1 MSLFTYVSQG
11 WSENSASLN
20 VKDILPEIIA
30 EDGPKS
36 AHNFKMP
43 SIRIKQLSDSRLTVY
58 RNLRQTNL
66 VRQSGHF
73 IAEGWR
79 VVERLLNSSFE
90 VQSLLLSEK
99 RAEVL
104 ADQIDIKADLFVLP
118 QREASQLIGF
128 PFHDGVLAC
137 AKRLENPSL
146 GSIINQQAG
155 KNPILICCPKI
166 TAPDNLGSLIRLGAS
181 FGVQGILLGP
191 GSVDPYIRRTIRV
204 SMGTFFNVPIRTDN
218 NLLSELKELRQQN
231 RCKIIAAE
239 KTNNSQPLC
248 DAIVSTTITNSVDQ
262 SSPTILLLGNEADGL
277 DTEWL
282 DLADKILHIP
292 IQTNVDSLNVTHAAA
307 IFLHELTRKY

>member
-1 MSLFTYVSQG
+1 MFLQG
-11 WSENSASLN
+11 ESEESVRS
-20 VKDILPEIIA
+20 KDIFPEIIA
-30 EDGPKS
+30 QEGPKS
-36 AHNFKMP
+36 AHIFKMP
-43 SIRIKQLSDSRLTVY
+43 IIRIKQLSDSRLTVY

-79 VVERLLNSSFE
+79 VVERLLNSPFE

-104 ADQIDIKADLFVLP
+104 ADQIDIKTDLFVLP
-118 QREASQLIGF
+118 QKEASQLIGF

-137 AKRLENPSL
+137 AKRLDNPSL
-146 GSIINQQAG
+146 GSMLNQQED
-155 KNPILICCPKI
+155 KNPIIICCPKI
-166 TAPDNLGSLIRLGAS
+166 TAPDNLGSLIRLGAN

-218 NLLSELKELRQQN
+218 DLLSELKELRQQN
-231 RCKIIAAE
+231 RCKIVAAE
-239 KTNNSQPLC
+239 KTDKSRPLC
-248 DAIVSTTITNSVDQ
+248 DAIESNSITNSVDR
-262 SSPTILLLGNEADGL
+262 SSPTILMLGNEADGL
-277 DTEWL
+277 EKEWL

-292 IQTNVDSLNVTHAAA
+292 IQTDVDSLNVTHAAA
-307 IFLHELTRKY
+307 IFLHELTRK

>member
-1 MSLFTYVSQG
+1 
-11 WSENSASLN
+11 
-20 VKDILPEIIA
+20 
-30 EDGPKS
+30 
-36 AHNFKMP
+36 MP
-43 SIRIKQLSDSRLTVY
+43 IIRIKQLSDSRLSVY

-79 VVERLLNSSFE
+79 VVERLLNSPFE
-90 VQSLLLSEK
+90 VQSLLLNEK
-99 RAEVL
+99 RAEAL
-104 ADQIDIKADLFVLP
+104 ADQIDIKTDLFVLP
-118 QREASQLIGF
+118 QKEASQLIGF

-155 KNPILICCPKI
+155 KNPILVCCPKI

-204 SMGTFFNVPIRTDN
+204 SMGTFFNLPIRTSND
-218 NLLSELKELRQQN
+218 LLSELKELHQQN
-231 RCKIIAAE
+231 RCHIIAAE
-239 KTNNSQPLC
+239 KTDNSQPLYHTNQP
-248 DAIVSTTITNSVDQ
+248 AATTNSVNK
-262 SSPTILLLGNEADGL
+262 SCPTILLLGNEADGL
-277 DTEWL
+277 ETEWL

-292 IQTNVDSLNVTHAAA
+292 IQANVDSLNVTHAAA
-307 IFLHELTRKY
+307 IFLHELTRK

>member
-1 MSLFTYVSQG
+1 
-11 WSENSASLN
+11 
-20 VKDILPEIIA
+20 
-30 EDGPKS
+30 
-36 AHNFKMP
+36 MP
-43 SIRIKQLSDSRLTVY
+43 IIRIKQLSDSRLTVY

-79 VVERLLNSSFE
+79 VVERLLNSPLE

-99 RAEVL
+99 RAETL
-104 ADQIDIKADLFVLP
+104 AGQIDIKTDLFVLP
-118 QREASQLIGF
+118 PKEASQLIGF

-137 AKRLENPSL
+137 AKRLDNPSL
-146 GSIINQQAG
+146 DSMLNQQEE
-155 KNPILICCPKI
+155 KNPIIICCPKI

-218 NLLSELKELRQQN
+218 DLLSELKELRQQN
-231 RCKIIAAE
+231 RCKILAAE
-239 KTNNSQPLC
+239 KTDKSQSLC
-248 DAIVSTTITNSVDQ
+248 DAIASNSIANSVDR

-277 DTEWL
+277 EAEWL
-282 DLADKILHIP
+282 DVADKILHIP
-292 IQTNVDSLNVTHAAA
+292 IQTDVDSLNVTHAAA
-307 IFLHELTRKY
+307 IFLHELTRK